1 MAVKVM
7 MPKGSDTMTEGKVLK
22 WLKKE
27 GDVISTGDTVVEIET
42 DKVDMEVEAMGGG
55 VLRKILVAPGK
66 VVPVGE
72 LLAIVAKA
80 DEDIS
85 GLIKTDGAAKAGV
98 RGPESGVRSP
108 TAGVRSQE
116 PGVSTPAPIGAVGG
130 TPADLNV
137 SAARAGSPAA
147 KETNPAPSAESR
159 IPSPESRVP
168 SPEPLVPSPA
178 VGGRVLASPLAK
190 RMAKDMGL
198 EIAEITGSGPNG
210 RIIRQDVERRAA
222 HVPLPRAAASGPVAV
237 PSPSRAPGPVLLP
250 RPAPAPT
257 GPDFTDEPLSSMRK
271 VIATRLVQSK
281 APVPHFYLAIEV
293 DMKRVK
299 ELRESANLLDPGLKL
314 SYNDIILKACA
325 AALRQNPDVNA
336 SFLGESIRY
345 HHRVHLGIA
354 VAIEGGGL
362 ITPVLRNADTKSL
375 AEISTESKDLV
386 ARARTRKL
394 LPEEYANSTFTISNL
409 GMLGI
414 DEFSAIINPPES
426 AILAVG
432 AVAEKAVVVEGR
444 VEAGL
449 RCRLTLSCDHR
460 VVDGATE
467 AKFLQSLKQILENPV
482 YLAF

>member
-27 GDVISTGDTVVEIET
+27 GDAISTGDAVVEIET
-42 DKVDMEVEAMGGG
+42 DKVNMEVEAMGSG
-55 VLRKILVAPGK
+55 VLRKILVATNK

-72 LLAIVAKA
+72 LLAVIGKQ

-85 GLIKTDGAAKAGV
+85 ALVKTDGAG
-98 RGPESGVRSP
+98 

-116 PGVSTPAPIGAVGG
+116 SGVRSNPPASPAPQGASLAP
-130 TPADLNV
+130 TPQ
-137 SAARAGSPAA
+137 P
-147 KETNPAPSAESR
+147 PAPSTQPPA
-159 IPSPESRVP
+159 PSLPPPAPRP
-168 SPEPLVPSPA
+168 AAA

-190 RMAKDMGL
+190 RMAKEMGL
-198 EIAEITGSGPNG
+198 EIAEIPGTGPNG

-222 HVPLPRAAASGPVAV
+222 M
-237 PSPSRAPGPVLLP
+237 
-250 RPAPAPT
+250 APAPQAAVGAVGVPAPSLPPAPLPPRRPVPPLT
-257 GPDFTDEPLSSMRK
+257 GPEFTDEPLSSMRK

-281 APVPHFYLAIEV
+281 APVPHFYLTIEV
-293 DMKRVK
+293 NMQRAK
-299 ELRESANLLDPGLKL
+299 ELRESANLLDPELKL

-325 AALRQNPDVNA
+325 AALRQNPEVNA
-336 SFLGESIRY
+336 SFQGESIRY
-345 HHRVHLGIA
+345 HHRVNLGMA
-354 VAIEGGGL
+354 VATDGGGL
-362 ITPVLRNADTKSL
+362 ITPVLRNADAKSL
-375 AEISTESKDLV
+375 VEIARESKEL
-386 ARARTRKL
+386 AGRARTRKL
-394 LPEEYANSTFTISNL
+394 LPDEYAGSTFSISNL
-409 GMLGI
+409 GMMGI
-414 DEFSAIINPPES
+414 DEFSAVINPPEG

-432 AVAEKAVVVEGR
+432 AVAEKPVVVDGR

-460 VVDGATE
+460 VVDGATG

>member
-27 GDVISTGDTVVEIET
+27 GDSISTGDTVVEIET

-55 VLRKILVAPGK
+55 VLRKILVAAGK

-85 GLIKTDGAAKAGV
+85 ALIKTDGAAKEGV
-98 RGPESGVRSP
+98 RSPESGVRSP
-108 TAGVRSQE
+108 TAGVRGQE
-116 PGVSTPAPIGAVGG
+116 PGVSTPAPIAAVGG
-130 TPADLNV
+130 TAADLNV
-137 SAARAGSPAA
+137 SAARSGSPAA

-159 IPSPESRVP
+159 IPSPESR
-168 SPEPLVPSPA
+168 VPSPA

-250 RPAPAPT
+250 RPSPAPT
-257 GPDFTDEPLSSMRK
+257 GPEYTDEPLSSMRK

-293 DMKRVK
+293 DMQRVK

-460 VVDGATE
+460 VVDGATG